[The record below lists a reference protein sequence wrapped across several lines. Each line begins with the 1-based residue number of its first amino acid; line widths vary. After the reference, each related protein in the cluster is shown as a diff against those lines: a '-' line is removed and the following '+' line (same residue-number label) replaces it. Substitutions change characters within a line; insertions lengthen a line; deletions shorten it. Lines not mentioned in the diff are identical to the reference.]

1 MVTRGWSREILRR
14 CVCAATAVVASI
26 AGVAV
31 AESSAPAP
39 SQADARPSFDPFGD
53 FRLREENNF
62 GDRDGRAIERTQLR
76 LRGGAR
82 YALSNS
88 LTVGTRVTMLES
100 SRLIG
105 VSDTASTLADS
116 TDFRIDYAYLRF
128 KQADLTVYAGRFPN
142 PFFRTEL
149 QVVWDN
155 EFNPQG
161 TAATYQL
168 IHAAHDHPGVDVT
181 ALYYPLQYNWIGRD
195 SKLTGM
201 QWVLKQ
207 AAGGSRYRLGVGYFD
222 YELHGE
228 PNVEHEDF
236 VRGNVIAPGIGYVSD
251 FKLLDLIGDVVVE
264 PWGET
269 WPLQIVSN
277 YVRNR
282 GAVAGEGT
290 AYAVDAYLGHL
301 DNSGDWRLNYAYA
314 RVEADAVFVAFSQD
328 NTSIASNYRWHSVG
342 VEYLLGKVALSG
354 TWYRYRPDDARY
366 AGRDQPRDWLNRV
379 RFEVNVSF

>member
-1 MVTRGWSREILRR
+1 MLRR
-14 CVCAATAVVASI
+14 CLGAAVVLLACG
-26 AGVAV
+26 AGAAL
-31 AESSAPAP
+31 AESTASP
-39 SQADARPSFDPFGD
+39 ADARPAFEPFAD

-62 GDRDGRAIERTQLR
+62 GDRDGRSNERTQLR

-88 LTVGTRVTMLES
+88 LTVGARITMLES

-128 KQADLTVYAGRFPN
+128 KQDDLTVFAGRFPN

-161 TAATYQL
+161 AAATYQL
-168 IHAAHDHPGVDVT
+168 IHAVRARPGLDVT
-181 ALYYPLQYNWIGRD
+181 ALYYPLQYDWIGRE
-195 SKLTGM
+195 STLTGM

-207 AAGGSRYRLGVGYFD
+207 ASGGSRYRLGIGYFD

-228 PNVEHEDF
+228 PNVEHEDY
-236 VRGNVIAPGIGYVSD
+236 VRGNVVVPGLGFVSD
-251 FKLLDLIGDVVVE
+251 FKLLDVIGDVMLE
-264 PWGET
+264 PWGEK
-269 WPLQIVSN
+269 WPVQIVTN
-277 YVRNR
+277 YVHNR
-282 GAVAGEGT
+282 GATTGEDA
-290 AYAVDAYLGHL
+290 AYAVDAYVGHL
-301 DNSGDWRLNYAYA
+301 EHSGNWRLNYAYA

-328 NTSIASNYRWHSVG
+328 NTSIASNYRWHSLG
-342 VEYLLGKVALSG
+342 VEYALGKQVTLSG
-354 TWYRYRPDDARY
+354 IWYRYRPDDARY
-366 AGRDQPRDWLNRV
+366 AGRNQADDWLNRV
-379 RFEVNVSF
+379 RFEVNVTF